1 MDRRNLLK
9 TLAFSTAAIPLFGS
23 SAEFITKSLEPNAL
37 QLKFGNLDLYLFS
50 DGGNVLSDPF
60 PLIAP
65 KETEE
70 NFNKARKEC
79 YLDQQSIAFSL
90 NILLVKKDNQYILFD
105 TGNGLGKNK
114 NVGRLIE
121 QMQASNIPANL
132 VTDIIITHA
141 HGDHIGGIIL
151 PDGTLAF
158 KNAKYYISK
167 TEFDFWMKENNS
179 TTKSILN
186 KIQTNLTFIKENDT
200 LFDCI
205 KVEHTPGHTP
215 GQLAFLIQQNGKNLQ
230 LKHIADV
237 VHSPILV
244 RYPEWGIKYDQDF
257 DLAVKTRLNILEEAY
272 NKRQLVIAMHL
283 PWPGIGY
290 IGKRD
295 NRYDWIPLSFGSN
308 LKQIEL

>member
-23 SAEFITKSLEPNAL
+23 SAEFITKSVEPNAL

-50 DGGNVLSDPF
+50 DGGNVLTDPF

-79 YLDQQSIAFSL
+79 YLDQQSITFSL

-215 GQLAFLIQQNGKNLQ
+215 GQLAFLIQQNGKNLH